1 MSWLCREW
9 NDIEKIL
16 KGEKNIENEFY
27 LNSSSNKNLEGEVMK
42 NSWEKQTA
50 SLYSRKNGA
59 ENP

>member
-1 MSWLCREW
+1 MERYRE
-9 NDIEKIL
+9 NIE
-16 KGEKNIENEFY
+16 GWKNIENKFY
-27 LNSSSNKNLEGEVMK
+27 LNSSSNKNLDGEVMK